1 MVVVKG
7 YDYLEGPI
15 FKLDGPLCGLL
26 YKDDDGSIVTWSVT
40 DPYDKMNCF
49 TWSRKDN
56 YWVVPGYNYNK
67 TFKNLQGPIH
77 NGQFRS

>member
-40 DPYDKMNCF
+40 DPYDKM
-49 TWSRKDN
+49 
-56 YWVVPGYNYNK
+56 G
-67 TFKNLQGPIH
+67 
-77 NGQFRS
+77 